1 MVKILVVD
9 DEIKIAEVVKAYLE
23 KEGYEIEVAYSGKEA
38 LKRYEDN
45 NFNVIILDLM
55 LPDISGED
63 ICKKIR
69 ETSDIPI
76 IMLTAKVEEEDI
88 LNGFSLGSDDY
99 VVKPFSPKQLVARVN
114 AVIRRTGAIN
124 QEKILCF
131 DGGELKIDIESYEVT
146 KRGEQI
152 ILTPS
157 EYKLLLTLSESPKQ
171 VFTRNQLLDKILG
184 DDVEVYDRIID
195 SHIKNLRAKLE
206 DDTRNPKYILTVHG
220 IGYKFGGEKYEKIK
234 T

>member
-1 MVKILVVD
+1 MIKILVVD
-9 DEIKIAEVVKAYLE
+9 DEIKIVEVVKAYLE
-23 KEGYEIEVAYSGKEA
+23 KEGYGVEVAYNGAEA
-38 LKRYEDN
+38 LRKYEDN

-69 ETSDIPI
+69 ETSEVPI
-76 IMLTAKVEEEDI
+76 IMLTAKVEEESI

-99 VVKPFSPKQLVARVN
+99 VVKPFSPKQLIARVN
-114 AVIRRTGAIN
+114 AVIRRTSAMKK
-124 QEKILCF
+124 EKSLCF
-131 DGGELKIDIESYEVT
+131 NEGELKIDIESYEVT
-146 KRGEQI
+146 KRGENV

-157 EYKLLLTLSESPKQ
+157 EYKLLLILSENPKQ
-171 VFTRNQLLDKILG
+171 VFTRNQLLDKISG